1 MVGYSE
7 TIPALC
13 NSSSD
18 IGSLLLGFGSAKGAG
33 FDSARCPTRLSY
45 AWGQRSDRISIPL
58 RQKCCTLPYFP
69 VPIQTDTLPS
79 ASKPL
84 TNNHGYTVPIGYN
97 SFVKSARS
105 LHPRPERREPGQGH
119 HHRLPI
125 CTDSSSTP
133 RPPESYR
140 SYCPS
145 LLFGRGCS
153 DRPFGCG
160 CSVP

>member
-1 MVGYSE
+1 MPHTTVLRLG
-7 TIPALC
+7 PALGQDF
-13 NSSSD
+13 NP
-18 IGSLLLGFGSAKGAG
+18 FA
-33 FDSARCPTRLSY
+33 PEMMLSY
-45 AWGQRSDRISIPL
+45 FLSRCRFEQPP
-58 RQKCCTLPYFP
+58 CY
-69 VPIQTDTLPS
+69 PS

-105 LHPRPERREPGQGH
+105 LHPRQERREPGQGH
-119 HHRLPI
+119 YHPLPV
-125 CTDSSSTP
+125 CTDSSSAP

-153 DRPFGCG
+153 DRRFGCG